1 MSVTIAEQVD
11 ALRASMATRPPND
24 ALATFDQEQT
34 ELAEGGIP
42 AAVVAPGSVLRDAA
56 MLDAEGTPIRLYQ
69 AIGERPAVVVFY
81 RGAWCPYCNIALRT
95 YEKELAN
102 ELADRGVAL
111 VAVSPQ
117 KPDGVLT
124 MVEKNELSFTVLSN
138 PGNALARTLGIITTP
153 SPDARAAQLKGGLDI
168 AAGNSDG
175 TPRVPMPTTVV
186 VGADRVIRWI
196 DVHPDYTTRSEP
208 AEILAA
214 LDTLNDDRG

>member
-1 MSVTIAEQVD
+1 MSVTIAEQV
-11 ALRASMATRPPND
+11 AVLRASMATRPPND
-24 ALATFDQEQT
+24 AMDTFDQEQA
-34 ELAEGGIP
+34 ELAKGGIP
-42 AAVVAPGSVLRDAA
+42 AAVAAPGSVLRDAA

-69 AIGERPAVVVFY
+69 AIGHRPAVLVFY

-95 YEKELAN
+95 YQRELAGQ
-102 ELADRGVAL
+102 LAARGVAL
-111 VAVSPQ
+111 VAISPQ
-117 KPDGVLT
+117 KPDGART
-124 MVEKNELSFTVLSN
+124 MVEKNELTFTVLSN

-153 SPDARAAQLKGGLDI
+153 SPDARAAQLEGGLDI

-208 AEILAA
+208 SEILAA
-214 LDTLNDDRG
+214 LDSVNDDEG

>member
-1 MSVTIAEQVD
+1 MSVTIAEQVA
-11 ALRASMATRPPND
+11 ALRATMATRMGNE
-24 ALATFDQEQT
+24 AMAIFNQEQA
-34 ELAEGGIP
+34 ELAEAGIP
-42 AAVVAPGSVLRDAA
+42 AAVAAPGSVLRDAA
-56 MLDAEGTPIRLYQ
+56 MLDAQGSPVRLYQ
-69 AIGERPAVVVFY
+69 AIGERPAVLVFY

-95 YEKELAN
+95 YQGQLAA
-102 ELADRGVAL
+102 ESAARGVAL
-111 VAVSPQ
+111 VAISPQ

-124 MVEKNELSFTVLSN
+124 MAERNELTFTVLSN

-153 SPDARAAQLKGGLDI
+153 SPDARAAQLEGGLDI

-186 VGADRVIRWI
+186 VGPDRVIRWI

-214 LDTLNDDRG
+214 IDTLGDDQG